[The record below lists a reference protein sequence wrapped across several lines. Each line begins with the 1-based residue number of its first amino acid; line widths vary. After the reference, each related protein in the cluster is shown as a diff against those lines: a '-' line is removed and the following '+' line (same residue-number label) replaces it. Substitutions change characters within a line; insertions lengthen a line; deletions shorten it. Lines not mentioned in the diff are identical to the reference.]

1 MERPL
6 PPQKEMMSHHT
17 QTSNPRL
24 LNAMREDARFIL
36 TLMLLGCFT
45 YLFAYAGWP
54 LLPGREYWTFLE
66 HYYGLQTGGA
76 FFRPVGA
83 SYLLGWFF
91 EMGRPGMVLAM
102 LSTYLL
108 FLLCV
113 YMLGLAFSRTTARIT
128 SLIMLFHVQV
138 TILFLKV
145 DGDFLL
151 CLAMALWSVLMMRYY
166 KMEKSFGLFL
176 LGLATF
182 LPILFRQTAILYLT
196 AAFFPLLC
204 FGFTKK
210 NLFKTMTIAAGFTAG
225 LFCMLV
231 YNQATFDRFS
241 FPSLSG
247 YIPTL
252 HVYRFGPGFSAE
264 YGPENRKLLQLV
276 ERELLAKPV
285 YVENRVS
292 IKDFLEYRWDIRK
305 FSDLLYLDRVI
316 DRGILFRASMESI
329 VSRPGEFAKTI
340 FSMIL
345 HMFVDAYSP
354 ALPEHSS
361 KPASATPENL
371 EDNQISDSGQPITPP
386 SVPNPVNIHLAYSST
401 PEAMKQLNVPRILE
415 KERKPTAKE
424 QSIKKKL
431 AEAWKMFEVQGN
443 YHVAMIAKMALIPMV
458 PPMLIFLAA
467 SLLLPFVDRF
477 RKRARLLMVMLA
489 PAFGVIMISGLVHQF
504 PEYRL
509 PFDFL
514 IILGGIVGIQYNP
527 WISKLFHPGPDREKG
542 ESAPGSLQGK
552 AFEDRPGQ

>member
-1 MERPL
+1 MERPS
-6 PPQKEMMSHHT
+6 PSQAEMMPLHT
-17 QTSNPRL
+17 RAGNPGL
-24 LNAMREDARFIL
+24 LRAMREDARFIL
-36 TLMLLGCFT
+36 VLMLLGSFA
-45 YLFAYAGWP
+45 YLFVYAGWP

-91 EMGRPGMVLAM
+91 EQGRLGMVLAM

-108 FLLCV
+108 FLLSV
-113 YMLGLAFSRTTARIT
+113 YMLGLAFSRTTARIV
-128 SLIMLFHVQV
+128 SLIMLFHFQV

-145 DGDFLL
+145 DGDYLL
-151 CLAMALWSVLMMRYY
+151 CLAMALWSVLIMRLF

-182 LPILFRQTAILYLT
+182 LPILFRQTAILYLS
-196 AAFFPLLC
+196 AAFFPLIC
-204 FGFTKK
+204 FGFSKK

-225 LFCMLV
+225 LLCMLV
-231 YNQATFDRFS
+231 YNQAAFGSFS

-264 YGPENRKLLQLV
+264 YGPENRNLLQLV
-276 ERELLAKPV
+276 ERELLSKSV

-305 FSDLLYLDRVI
+305 FSDLLYLDRII
-316 DRGILFRASMESI
+316 DRGVLFRASMESI
-329 VSRPGEFAKTI
+329 VSRPGEFVKSI

-345 HMFVDAYSP
+345 QMFVDEYSP
-354 ALPEHSS
+354 ALPVRLS
-361 KPASATPENL
+361 KPDAAALENL
-371 EDNQISDSGQPITPP
+371 DYKEMSDAGQPIAPP
-386 SVPNPVNIHLAYSST
+386 SAPNPVTIHMAYSST
-401 PEAMKQLNVPRILE
+401 PEAMKHLNVPRILE

-424 QSIKKKL
+424 QSVKKKL
-431 AEAWKMFEVQGN
+431 VEAWKLFSVQGN
-443 YHVAMIAKMALIPMV
+443 YNVAMIAKKVLIPIV
-458 PPMLIFLAA
+458 PPMLFFLAA
-467 SLLLPFVDRF
+467 SLLLPFVDRL
-477 RKRARLLMVMLA
+477 RRRARLLMVMLA
-489 PAFGVIMISGLVHQF
+489 TAFGVIIISGLVHQF

-514 IILGGIVGIQYNP
+514 IVLGGVVGIQFNP
-527 WISKLFHPGPDREKG
+527 WIRKLFHPVPDRGEG